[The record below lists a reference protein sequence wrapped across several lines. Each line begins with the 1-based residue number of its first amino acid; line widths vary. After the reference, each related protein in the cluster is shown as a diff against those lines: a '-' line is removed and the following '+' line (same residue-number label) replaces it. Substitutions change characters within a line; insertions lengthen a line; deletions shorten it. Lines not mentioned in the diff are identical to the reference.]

1 MAEREGK
8 RAARRWAR
16 RLALALGPVLALGGA
31 SVALVLDREDGI
43 GTLIELRRQARYS
56 HARVDRLS
64 AEKER
69 LSSVVR
75 GLRSDPD
82 QVEAAARSRL
92 GMLRPG
98 EVVVRMPSAGRR

>member
-1 MAEREGK
+1 M
-8 RAARRWAR
+8 
-16 RLALALGPVLALGGA
+16 LGPVLALTGA
-31 SVALVLDREDGI
+31 SIALVLDREEGI
-43 GTLIELRRQARYS
+43 ETLIELRRQARYA

-69 LSSVVR
+69 LSSVVH
-75 GLRSDPD
+75 GLRSDPE

-98 EVVVRMPSAGRR
+98 EVVVRMPSSSGR

>member
-1 MAEREGK
+1 M
-8 RAARRWAR
+8 R

-43 GTLIELRRQARYS
+43 GTLIELRRQARYA
-56 HARVDRLS
+56 HARVVRLS

-69 LSSVVR
+69 LSSDVR

-98 EVVVRMPSAGRR
+98 EVVVRMPSTGER

>member
-1 MAEREGK
+1 MAERRGK
-8 RAARRWAR
+8 RAGASWAR
-16 RLALALGPVLALGGA
+16 RVALMLGPVLALTGA
-31 SVALVLDREDGI
+31 SIALVLDREEGI
-43 GTLIELRRQARYS
+43 GTLIELRRQARYA

-69 LSSVVR
+69 LSSVVH
-75 GLRSDPD
+75 GLRSDPE

-98 EVVVRMPSAGRR
+98 EVVVRMPSSGGR

>member
-1 MAEREGK
+1 M
-8 RAARRWAR
+8 RRVG
-16 RLALALGPVLALGGA
+16 LALGPVLALSAA

-43 GTLIELRRQARYS
+43 RALIELRRQARDS

-69 LSSVVR
+69 LSSLVS

-98 EVVVRMPSAGRR
+98 EVVVRMPSSGGR

>member
-1 MAEREGK
+1 M
-8 RAARRWAR
+8 
-16 RLALALGPVLALGGA
+16 ALALGPVLALSGA

-43 GTLIELRRQARYS
+43 GTLIELRRQARYA
-56 HARVDRLS
+56 HARVARLS

-98 EVVVRMPSAGRR
+98 EVVVRMPSNGER

>member
-1 MAEREGK
+1 MGA
-8 RAARRWAR
+8 RWAR
-16 RLALALGPVLALGGA
+16 RLALLLGPVLALGGA
-31 SVALVLDREDGI
+31 SVALVLDREEGI
-43 GTLIELRRQARYS
+43 GPLIELRRQARYA

-75 GLRSDPD
+75 GLRSDPE
-82 QVEAAARSRL
+82 QVEAAARSWL

-98 EVVVRMPSAGRR
+98 EVVVRLPSRGGR

>member
-1 MAEREGK
+1 MGRE
-8 RAARRWAR
+8 
-16 RLALALGPVLALGGA
+16 ALGPVLALSAA

-43 GTLIELRRQARYS
+43 RALIELRRQARDS

-69 LSSVVR
+69 LSSLVS

-98 EVVVRMPSAGRR
+98 EVVVRMPSSGGR

>member
-1 MAEREGK
+1 MAERRGK
-8 RAARRWAR
+8 RAGASWAR
-16 RLALALGPVLALGGA
+16 RVALMLGPVLALTGA
-31 SVALVLDREDGI
+31 SIALVLDREEGI
-43 GTLIELRRQARYS
+43 GTLIELRRQARYT

-69 LSSVVR
+69 LSSVVH
-75 GLRSDPD
+75 GLRSDPE

-98 EVVVRMPSAGRR
+98 EVVVRMPSSSGR